1 MRSETDLMSTIEAY
15 LNNELSK
22 EDKLAFEKLR
32 AENPVIDHQ
41 VVQHL
46 TFLKT
51 INMYADHH
59 QLVAE
64 MNKIH
69 SKLDVESIKANEI
82 KTPSKVVSFFKKY
95 KNNISIAASVTIF
108 TVLSTLL
115 FTGQFKTDNSS
126 GYYSALRRD
135 IQSIKQSQNDLIRNV
150 NSQKKGPLN
159 PGQFG
164 GTGFALTSSGYLLTN
179 YHVIKDADS
188 VYIQNNI
195 GDQYKVKT
203 IFIDPA
209 YDLAVLQ
216 IVDSSFK
223 NLDPLPYSFKKPNSD
238 LGEDVYTI
246 GYPRDDMVYGK
257 GYLSANTGFGGDTIA
272 YQVSIPVNPG
282 NSGGP
287 LLDGK
292 GNIIGIISGKQNQVD
307 GAAFA
312 IKSDYLLRSIASI
325 PQDSLAQKLNLSKKN
340 SLSGL
345 SRARQIEKM
354 KDFIF
359 IVKVYN

>member
-1 MRSETDLMSTIEAY
+1 MRSEIDLMSTIEAY
-15 LNNELSK
+15 LNNELSHEEK
-22 EDKLAFEKLR
+22 IAFEKLR

-46 TFLKT
+46 TFLKN

-59 QLVAE
+59 KLVAE

-69 SKLDVESIKANEI
+69 SSIDVAHLVDHEI
-82 KTPSKVVSFFKKY
+82 KTPSKVVSFFTKY
-95 KNNISIAASVTIF
+95 RYNISIAASVTIF
-108 TVLSTLL
+108 AVLSTLL

-150 NSQKKGPLN
+150 NSQKKGPSN

-164 GTGFALTSSGYLLTN
+164 GTGFALTSGGYLLTN

-188 VYIQNNI
+188 VYVQNNT

-209 YDLAVLQ
+209 YDIAVLQ
-216 IVDSSFK
+216 ITDSTFK
-223 NLDPLPYSFKKPNSD
+223 KLDALPYTFKKPNSD

-292 GNIIGIISGKQNQVD
+292 GNVIGIISGKQNQVD

-312 IKSDYLLRSIASI
+312 IKSDFLLKSIASI
-325 PQDSLAQKLNLSKKN
+325 PQDSLEQKLDLTKKN
-340 SLSGL
+340 NLAGL
-345 SRARQIEKM
+345 SRSQQINKM